1 MQSLLAFVHLRHEQ
15 GAMTEDDLRLAL
27 LKQRKLFGT
36 QKEMAKALGV
46 SEQNLGR
53 FITGKQGIRMH
64 KMLEALG
71 LECATVTVI
80 RPKEAL

>member
-1 MQSLLAFVHLRHEQ
+1 MPAVFAPLHLRHEQ
-15 GAMTEDDLRLAL
+15 GAAVTEDDLRLAL

-46 SEQNLGR
+46 SEKNLGR

-64 KMLEALG
+64 KMLEALYQ
-71 LECATVTVI
+71 A
-80 RPKEAL
+80 